1 MRHGGLLALLIL
13 AVPEVV
19 FAQAKVP
26 LGKPDAESSE
36 PFTNISSI
44 RELASGKV
52 LVADRV
58 DKVVQLIDLAGG
70 ATVKVGREGKGPGE
84 YSLPIGLIPRPD
96 GSTLLQDP
104 LNRRFLTI
112 GADGKIGGT
121 AELPPAPSSGPGGG
135 LMLSVQGMQ
144 SDSRG
149 RLYFQGPPFNFQSGK
164 QLDSISVIRWEPGS
178 TKLDTVGYFKPP
190 ASSSQVSG
198 GGGNFQVR
206 LGGQKVFTPS
216 ETWAVAGDGRIAR
229 LIPSPYRVVW
239 YDGSGRSTA
248 GPVLPYVPI
257 KVGEAEKE
265 QVREAR
271 RKNRP
276 MTITMGPG
284 GAASSAPP
292 PSVQIPE
299 PEFEETMPPFGNAG
313 VLATPE
319 GEVWV
324 LRNRPASD
332 KVPTYDVFDKAGA
345 LVKKISLAQN
355 SRVVGFG
362 KGTVYVARSDE
373 DDLQYLQRF
382 KRP

>member
-1 MRHGGLLALLIL
+1 MRHGGLLVLFVL

-19 FAQAKVP
+19 FAQAKIP

-36 PFTNISSI
+36 AFTNISSI
-44 RELASGKV
+44 RELPNGKV

-58 DKVVQLIDLAGG
+58 EKVVQLLDLAGG
-70 ATVKVGREGKGPGE
+70 SAMKVGREGKGPGE
-84 YSLPIGLIPRPD
+84 YSLPIGLLPRPD

-112 GADGKIGGT
+112 GADGKIGPI
-121 AELPPAPSSGPGGG
+121 AELPPSPSTGPGGG
-135 LMLSVQGMQ
+135 MMISVQNMQ
-144 SDSRG
+144 TDSRG
-149 RLYFQGPPFNFQSGK
+149 RLYFQGSPLNFQSGK
-164 QLDSISVIRWEPGS
+164 QFDSIAVIRWEPGT
-178 TKLDTVGYFKPP
+178 TKLDTVGFYKPP

-216 ETWAVAGDGRIAR
+216 ETWAVTGDGRIAR
-229 LIPSPYRVVW
+229 LVPSPYRVVW
-239 YDGSGRSTA
+239 YDEAGRTTA
-248 GPVLPYVPI
+248 GPVLAYTPI

-276 MTITMGPG
+276 VMITMGPG
-284 GAASSAPP
+284 GATNTAPP
-292 PSVQIPE
+292 NVQIPE
-299 PEFEETMPPFGNAG
+299 PEFEETMPPFGNTG
-313 VLATPE
+313 VLGSPD

-324 LRNRPASD
+324 LRNRPASE
-332 KVPTYDVFDKAGA
+332 KNPTYDVFDRTGA
-345 LVKKISLAQN
+345 LVKKVTLEPN

-362 KGTVYVARSDE
+362 KGTVYVAKSDE
-373 DDLQYLQRF
+373 DDLQYLQRY
-382 KRP
+382 KKP

>member
-1 MRHGGLLALLIL
+1 
-13 AVPEVV
+13 
-19 FAQAKVP
+19 
-26 LGKPDAESSE
+26 
-36 PFTNISSI
+36 
-44 RELASGKV
+44 V

-58 DKVVQLIDLAGG
+58 DKVVQMVDLAGG

-112 GADGKIGGT
+112 GADGKIGAS

-135 LMLSVQGMQ
+135 LTIGVQNMQ
-144 SDSRG
+144 ADSRG
-149 RLYFQGPPFNFQSGK
+149 RLYFQGNPFSFQTGK
-164 QLDSISVIRWEPGS
+164 QFDSIAVLRWEPG
-178 TKLDTVGYFKPP
+178 TTRLDTVAYYKPP
-190 ASSSQVSG
+190 AGNSSVSG

-206 LGGQKVFTPS
+206 FGGGKVFTPT
-216 ETWAVAGDGRIAR
+216 ETWAVTGDGRIAR
-229 LIPSPYRVVW
+229 LTPAPYRVVW
-239 YDGSGRSTA
+239 YDGSGRTTA
-248 GPVLPYVPI
+248 GPALPYTPI

-265 QVREAR
+265 QVRETR
-271 RKNRP
+271 RKSRP

-284 GAASSAPP
+284 GATNTAPP
-292 PSVQIPE
+292 PSIQIPE
-299 PEFEETMPPFGNAG
+299 PEFEETMPPFGQAG
-313 VLATPE
+313 VLGTPD

-332 KVPTYDVFDKAGA
+332 KSPTYDVFDKTGA
-345 LVKKISLAQN
+345 LVKKVSLQPN

-362 KGTVYVARSDE
+362 KGTVYVAKSDE